1 MASVRKMRKMQ
12 KLPAALRELIPLAP
26 VSTGVSAK
34 PEAVITVTSVPMAH
48 NVRPASIAR
57 AIMLKVVTSPRA
69 DRTVAM
75 VAINRATVIRHA
87 MAINPGRTAGAN
99 RATDRMP
106 QRAEAML
113 CVQLSKKTDIYSFSL
128 QSLEGQLPHLGAAS
142 INALRRE
149 LAAAI
154 DAQAP
159 GAVPLLNLRTSGVS
173 AEAVS
178 ALLPVRVSAPG
189 ELMRSKYCIR
199 HELGL
204 CPKQCGKPAEDLVLV
219 NNGRRFTVR
228 FDCRNC
234 EMVLI

>member
-87 MAINPGRTAGAN
+87 MAINPGKTAGAN
-99 RATDRMP
+99 RATDRM
-106 QRAEAML
+106 AEKVVATSP
-113 CVQLSKKTDIYSFSL
+113 VADKTAISL
-128 QSLEGQLPHLGAAS
+128 VARVGDTNPVVDRVDSVRVTKDKGG
-142 INALRRE
+142 
-149 LAAAI
+149 
-154 DAQAP
+154 
-159 GAVPLLNLRTSGVS
+159 T
-173 AEAVS
+173 
-178 ALLPVRVSAPG
+178 PVRNAEVD
-189 ELMRSKYCIR
+189 MIR
-199 HELGL
+199 ML
-204 CPKQCGKPAEDLVLV
+204 
-219 NNGRRFTVR
+219 NIRTRNGWNTKRKTMIPRCLFV
-228 FDCRNC
+228 
-234 EMVLI
+234 